1 MDETKDEK
9 LLCAMVKEAGHIRG
23 GRGRSMRL
31 GAGQRHARWDG
42 VSDKQ
47 KGDDGGTGTV
57 TRTYRGRRKS
67 AAVFFVLSIVEVVVG
82 A

>member
-1 MDETKDEK
+1 
-9 LLCAMVKEAGHIRG
+9 
-23 GRGRSMRL
+23 MRF